1 MKTFRITLTREISQD
16 LHLEIEAE
24 NTDEARERA
33 EDEILNLAEDDW
45 RILQETDPEV
55 AAVVELRD
63 DGESDE
69 QDAPAAAEID
79 EEAW

>member
-16 LHLEIEAE
+16 LNLEIEAE
-24 NTDEARERA
+24 NADEAREQA

-45 RILQETDPEV
+45 RVLQETDPEIT
-55 AAVVELRD
+55 AVVELRD

-69 QDAPAAAEID
+69 PDAPAAAEID
-79 EEAW
+79 EAAW